1 MNILHMKYAVEVART
16 GSLSRAS
23 ETLLIAQPNLSRA
36 IKELESDLG
45 ITVFDRSAKGM
56 TLTPEGEEFIGY
68 ASRILG
74 EISDVENL
82 YKGEVRKKQRF
93 SISVPR
99 AGYIS
104 DAFSRFSQALGPD
117 GAEIFYKETNSDRAV
132 RNILNSDYHL
142 GIIRYAE
149 SFDRYF
155 RDMLVEKEL
164 ESELVARFHYVLMMN
179 EKSPLASLPEIHFS
193 DLAPLIEIAHGD
205 PFVPSLPMSRVR
217 KEELPDNVS
226 RRIFVF
232 ERASQYELL
241 ARNPETFMW
250 VSPTPD
256 GLLRRF
262 GLTERECPE
271 NKKIYRDVLIYRKG
285 YKLTPLDRRFI
296 AELMES
302 KKRYIITPA
311 AK

>member
-1 MNILHMKYAVEVART
+1 MNILHMKYAAEVART
-16 GSLSRAS
+16 GSLNRAS
-23 ETLLIAQPNLSRA
+23 ETLFIAQPNLSRA
-36 IKELESDLG
+36 IRELETDLG
-45 ITVFDRSAKGM
+45 ITIFDRSSKGM
-56 TLTPEGEEFIGY
+56 RLTPEGEEFMGY

-93 SISVPR
+93 SVSVPR

-104 DAFSRFSQALGPD
+104 DAFSRFSQSLGPE
-117 GAEIFYKETNSDRAV
+117 GAEILYKETNSDRAI
-132 RNILNSDYHL
+132 RNILNSGYHL

-155 RDMLVEKEL
+155 RDSLEEKDL
-164 ESELVARFHYVLMMN
+164 QSELVARFHYVLMMN
-179 EKSPLASLPEIHFS
+179 EQSPLAGLPEIRFS

-205 PFVPSLPMSRVR
+205 PFVPSLPVSRVR

-241 ARNPETFMW
+241 ARNPETYMW
-250 VSPTPD
+250 VSPTPGD
-256 GLLRRF
+256 LMRRF

-271 NKKIYRDVLIYRKG
+271 NTRVYRDVLIYRKG
-285 YKLTPLDRRFI
+285 YRLTKLDRRFI
-296 AELMES
+296 AELTES
-302 KKRYIITPA
+302 KRKYLD
-311 AK
+311 